1 MSRVET
7 EVLTDKRVEAPLRA
21 LADLVVPVALAA
33 AAVTVVL
40 AAIVVESQ
48 SAWTLLGAGRGLVP
62 EDYYP
67 LWGFVLTLATTFG
80 QAVGWAAGS
89 GMAYYVLTRLGMRP
103 PLSWKLAMSLV
114 YVGLGGLPL
123 AVYDGLFGGPLL
135 GLPREGLEQMLQ
147 AQYPDAHWLLI
158 SLHPLVDGSVAPLAI
173 AFLGLLWFTGERPRE
188 SRVVQT
194 LIALALLGTSLAVAL
209 SLAIHSTLA
218 HIRL

>member
-7 EVLTDKRVEAPLRA
+7 EVLTDKGVEAPLRP
-21 LADLVVPVALAA
+21 LVGLVVPAALAA

-40 AAIVVESQ
+40 AAIVLASR

-62 EDYYP
+62 EEYYP
-67 LWGFVLTLATTFG
+67 LWGFVLTLLTTFG

-89 GMAYYVLTRLGMRP
+89 GVAYYALTRLGMRP
-103 PLSWKLAMSLV
+103 SLSWKLAMSLV

-123 AVYDGLFGGPLL
+123 AVYHGLFGGPLL
-135 GLPREGLEQMLQ
+135 GLPREGLEQMLE
-147 AQYPDAHWLLI
+147 AQYPDAYWLLV
-158 SLHPLVDGSVAPLAI
+158 SLHPLIDGSVAPLAV
-173 AFLGLLWFTGERPRE
+173 AFLGLLWFTGDRPRQ

-194 LIALALLGTSLAVAL
+194 LIAVALLGTSLAVAL
-209 SLAIHSTLA
+209 SLAIHSTLV